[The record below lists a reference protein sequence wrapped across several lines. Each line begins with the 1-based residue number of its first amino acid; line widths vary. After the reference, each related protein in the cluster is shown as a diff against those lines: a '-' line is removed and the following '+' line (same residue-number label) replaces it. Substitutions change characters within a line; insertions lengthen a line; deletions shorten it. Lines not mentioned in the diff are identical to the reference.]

1 MPEWRRMPVATIL
14 RGVVATFFVI
24 PEWQG
29 SGSSRAMRL
38 ADGAD
43 HIRAELPVKATTV
56 IAVPPEAGSDEGSG
70 ILRLSSLRAVR
81 DATSAALKTAAD
93 RPIIIGGD
101 CGIDLAGIQHAR
113 ASNERLAVIWLDAH
127 ADLNTA
133 TSSPSGAFHGMVLRT
148 LLGDG
153 PEVLLS
159 GEPIDAATLILA
171 GTRALD
177 NAELVFIEEAPL
189 TMISPENLSADSI
202 RTALQNCGATAV
214 YLHVDLDI
222 LDPAEF
228 ASIGYPE
235 PFGVSVLTLLEVIAA
250 AKATLPL
257 VGAAVTEFAPATP
270 DAAAD
275 DLGTIL
281 RIIGALAS

>member
-1 MPEWRRMPVATIL
+1 MPAATIL

-38 ADGAD
+38 AEGAD

-56 IAVPPEAGSDEGSG
+56 IGVPPEAGSDEGSG

-81 DATSAALKTAAD
+81 DATSAALKTATG
-93 RPIIIGGD
+93 RLIIIGGD
-101 CGIDLAGIQHAR
+101 CGVDLAGIQHAQ

-133 TSSPSGAFHGMVLRT
+133 TSSPSGAFHGMVLRS

-153 PEVLLS
+153 SEVLLA
-159 GEPIDAATLILA
+159 GEPIDPALLILA

-177 NAELVFIEEAPL
+177 DDELAFINKTPL
-189 TMISPENLSADSI
+189 TMISPDALTADSI
-202 RTALQNCGATAV
+202 RDALQTCGATAV

-228 ASIGYPE
+228 TSIGYPE
-235 PFGVSVLTLLEVIAA
+235 PFGVSVSTLLEVIAA

>member
-1 MPEWRRMPVATIL
+1 MPAATIL

-38 ADGAD
+38 AEGAD

-56 IAVPPEAGSDEGSG
+56 IGVPPEAGSDEGSG

-81 DATSAALKTAAD
+81 DATSAALKTATG
-93 RPIIIGGD
+93 RLIIIGGD
-101 CGIDLAGIQHAR
+101 CGVDLAGIQHAQ

-133 TSSPSGAFHGMVLRT
+133 TSSPSGAFHGMVLRS

-153 PEVLLS
+153 SEVLLA
-159 GEPIDAATLILA
+159 GEPIDPALLILA

-177 NAELVFIEEAPL
+177 DDELAFINKTPL
-189 TMISPENLSADSI
+189 TMISPDALTADSI
-202 RTALQNCGATAV
+202 RDALQTCGATAV

-222 LDPAEF
+222 LDPA
-228 ASIGYPE
+228 
-235 PFGVSVLTLLEVIAA
+235 
-250 AKATLPL
+250 
-257 VGAAVTEFAPATP
+257 
-270 DAAAD
+270 
-275 DLGTIL
+275 
-281 RIIGALAS
+281 